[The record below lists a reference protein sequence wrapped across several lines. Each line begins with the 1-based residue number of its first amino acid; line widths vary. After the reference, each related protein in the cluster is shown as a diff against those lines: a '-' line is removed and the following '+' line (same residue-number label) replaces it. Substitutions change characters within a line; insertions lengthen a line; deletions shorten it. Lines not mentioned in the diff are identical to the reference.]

1 MELYNGKTAER
12 INAPATPIITAPI
25 ILFFLP
31 TLLAIPKI
39 IIPIN
44 PADKDLWFF
53 NMGIESMTEL
63 IFGITIG
70 LMRLAER
77 TAIMAVSPT
86 TSKTFF
92 DEDRNA
98 VPLKPIMKILSF

>member
-12 INAPATPIITAPI
+12 IKAPATPIITAPI

-39 IIPIN
+39 IMPIN

-70 LMRLAER
+70 EISEAER
-77 TAIMAVSPT
+77 TAIIAVSPT

-92 DEDRNA
+92 DPFWN
-98 VPLKPIMKILSF
+98 PKLIMKILSF